1 MQETET
7 VTQTENEET
16 QAQGITESQATDS
29 QSVEESESNVS
40 EETNSEESLDAAK
53 LKKELD
59 QARMELN
66 QKRNALAEV
75 EKQKEEARLAELSE
89 VERLREELARVE
101 EEKAQREALDL
112 RNRFIDE
119 YPDEKAREAAKKLV
133 AENPANLSWGDVQTE
148 DDAKAAIHRQM
159 DAIKAVLPSSEPE
172 EQEGGYTVHPNN
184 PSARL
189 GDREIENLSAA
200 QMREVLPI
208 ADPR

>member
-7 VTQTENEET
+7 VTPTENEEL

-29 QSVEESESNVS
+29 SSVVESESTANAVS
-40 EETNSEESLDAAK
+40 EETLDAAQ

-66 QKRNALAEV
+66 QKRNALEAV

-89 VERLREELARVE
+89 VERLREELAQRD
-101 EEKAQREALDL
+101 EEKAQQEALAL
-112 RNRFIDE
+112 RDRFINE
-119 YPDEKAREAAKKLV
+119 YPDEKAREAARKLV
-133 AENPANLSWGDVQTE
+133 AENPSNLSWGDVQTE

-159 DAIKAVLPSSEPE
+159 DAIKAVVSTSEA
-172 EQEGGYTVHPNN
+172 EQEGDYTVHSNN
-184 PSARL
+184 PAARI
-189 GDREIENLSAA
+189 GDQKLENLTAA
-200 QMREVLPI
+200 QMREVLPV

>member
-1 MQETET
+1 MQEPET
-7 VTQTENEET
+7 VTPTENDDL

-29 QSVEESESNVS
+29 SSVVESESTANAVS
-40 EETNSEESLDAAK
+40 EETLDAAQ

-66 QKRNALAEV
+66 QKRNALEAV

-89 VERLREELARVE
+89 VERLREELAQRD
-101 EEKAQREALDL
+101 EEKAQQEALAL
-112 RNRFIDE
+112 RDRFINE
-119 YPDEKAREAAKKLV
+119 YPDEKAREAARKLV
-133 AENPANLSWGDVQTE
+133 AENPSNLSWGDVQTE

-159 DAIKAVLPSSEPE
+159 DAIKAVVGSSEPE
-172 EQEGGYTVHPNN
+172 QEGDYQVHSNN
-184 PSARL
+184 PAERI
-189 GDREIENLSAA
+189 GDRQIENLTAA

>member
-40 EETNSEESLDAAK
+40 QDTNSEESLDAAK

-89 VERLREELARVE
+89 VERLREELAQRDE
-101 EEKAQREALDL
+101 ERAQQEAIAL
-112 RNRFIDE
+112 RDRFINE

-133 AENPANLSWGDVQTE
+133 AENPSNLSWGDVQTE
-148 DDAKAAIHRQM
+148 DEAKAAIHRQM
-159 DAIKAVLPSSEPE
+159 DAIKAVIGTSEPE
-172 EQEGGYTVHPNN
+172 EQEGDYTVHSNN
-184 PSARL
+184 PAERI
-189 GDREIENLSAA
+189 GDRQLETLSAA
-200 QMREVLPI
+200 QMREVLPK